1 MSSTLLYKVILP
13 TVLLFANLAVAQQ
26 AFVTCWDDKDQT
38 KNYSHHATKTPVMA
52 NDHGWQAYIE
62 AEANPAKLASG
73 QCVNTSRLMLR
84 APKGSFRPVYIT
96 RPAEYTLGNDLAIL
110 GWSGDQLLF
119 IDTTWQYGSDAF
131 SHQVV
136 ILDAPS
142 GTFSMPDLGKMVA
155 EQLQLKC
162 DLDPMAK
169 GWKDGKVV
177 FGVADTELGT
187 DDPAGCMAGKP
198 TLWIFDPKLL
208 TVSVATKGAA
218 R

>member
-1 MSSTLLYKVILP
+1 MSSTLLYKAYLLP
-13 TVLLFANLAVAQQ
+13 LLLFANVAAQQ
-26 AFVTCWDDKDQT
+26 AFVTCWDDREQT
-38 KNYSHHATKTPVMA
+38 KNYSRHAVKTRLVA
-52 NDHGWQAYIE
+52 NDHGWQAYVE
-62 AEANPAKLASG
+62 TEANPAKLASG

-84 APKGSFRPVYIT
+84 APKGGFRPAYIT

-110 GWSGDQLLF
+110 GWAGDKLLF
-119 IDTTWQYGSDAF
+119 VETTWQYASDAYG
-131 SHQVV
+131 HQIV
-136 ILDAPS
+136 IVDAPS

-162 DLDPMAK
+162 DLDPVAK
-169 GWKDGKVV
+169 GWREGKVL

-198 TLWIFDPKLL
+198 KWWAFDPKSL
-208 TVSVATKGAA
+208 TVSVAHESAA